1 MSEDFRP
8 TVRLR
13 LTGDP
18 EDFEGLAR
26 LRGLALRELEA
37 MRQEN
42 RHELPVYSRSLC
54 LSGGERIVC
63 RRVGSLDSLDIVA
76 GPRRSRAVPVRPWPS
91 PRLAGEGSFYVIP
104 DCLARY
110 EGLFGL
116 ENAVTDGDLAGWS
129 MGLGNDVSI
138 IPAGQAGL
146 PQPQSL
152 PEAGIARDRGVFV
165 LPGGAGSG
173 LLFGRDHIPDGASFS
188 VSCLVRLHAALEYDY
203 TYDDR
208 DVLNPIR
215 AYFLQSVDGEAFTW
229 DCPGSIAPLLGFCS
243 PHLHPGW
250 SAALTYPWAPWNA
263 DYAANTETVT
273 GVRRV
278 ETACDGAPKLAGEAY
293 RDARGVA
300 YPNPDGCIVGLQ
312 AAGLF
317 VYNGNRLLGARLS
330 NFESQF
336 GYAPA
341 VSDPLRYGLWHHV
354 VMTHEADGAVRVYLA
369 AADAAAATV
378 YAGRQPLCA
387 MDGDCDYQKS
397 GHNAWT
403 LRLGRSGEA
412 VGAFRQN
419 PVMDVALPR
428 FFHYALS
435 PAQAYLLQLEALTGL
450 FVADDPEAAQAAALG
465 LTPVTIAKEAS

>member
-1 MSEDFRP
+1 MNGDFRP

-13 LTGDP
+13 LTGEP
-18 EDFEGLAR
+18 EAFEDFSR

-37 MRQEN
+37 MRLDNVYDLSVYTREV
-42 RHELPVYSRSLC
+42 RLP
-54 LSGGERIVC
+54 GGERIVC
-63 RRVGSLDSLDIVA
+63 RRTGSLDCVDIVA
-76 GPRRSRAVPVRPWPS
+76 APRRASPVGPPSRPATRPQ
-91 PRLAGEGSFYVIP
+91 REGLFYAIP

-110 EGLFGL
+110 EGLYSL
-116 ENAVTDGDLAGWS
+116 ENAVTDGDLAGWT
-129 MGLGNDVSI
+129 MGLGNDVTILS
-138 IPAGQAGL
+138 AAEAGL
-146 PQPQSL
+146 PEPENL

-173 LLFGRDHIPDGASFS
+173 LLFGRDHIPDAAPFS

-208 DVLNPIR
+208 DVQNPVR
-215 AYFLQSVDGEAFTW
+215 AYFLQSADGDTYTW
-229 DCPGSIAPLLGFCS
+229 DCPGSISPLLGFCS

-250 SAALTYPWAPWNA
+250 SAALTYPWAPWNE
-263 DYAANTETVT
+263 DYAAHTETVT

-278 ETACDGAPKLAGEAY
+278 ETACDGAPKLAGQAY
-293 RDARGVA
+293 RDARGA
-300 YPNPDGCIVGLQ
+300 DYPNPDGCIIGLQ

-317 VYNGNRLLGARLS
+317 VCNGNRLLGARLS

-336 GYAPA
+336 GYSPA
-341 VSDPLRYGLWHHV
+341 VSDPLGYGIWHHV
-354 VMTHEADGAVRVYLA
+354 VMTHAADGAVRLYLA
-369 AADAAAATV
+369 AADAAEATI
-378 YAGRQPLCA
+378 YAGSQPLCA
-387 MDGDCDYQKS
+387 MDADCDFQKS

-412 VGAFRQN
+412 IGAFRMN